1 MELRQVKSR
10 LTSYGETPLKRRVD
24 PGAVDES
31 VLSAEITIQFI
42 GDRSAV

>member
-24 PGAVDES
+24 QGAVDGA
-31 VLSAEITIQFI
+31 VRSAEITSRSI